1 MSSEIKAVKKIL
13 EDYYNSMYWSDGNLV
28 RKIFHEDAKITGYL
42 SDKLLRQSVE
52 DFASFVAN
60 QIPSPKDKDDPKIF
74 EIITL
79 DVGDT
84 TAVAKVRDNYI
95 GIIFIDILSLIKTQS
110 GWMIY
115 NKIFEQE
122 K

>member
-13 EDYYNSMYWSDGNLV
+13 DDYYNSMYRSDGNLV

-42 SDKLLRQSVE
+42 SNKLLRQSVE

-60 QIPSPKDKDDPKIF
+60 QIPSPKEKNDPKIF

-115 NKIFEQE
+115 NKVFEQE